1 MEAKPKVLLNKSLL
15 YFKKY
20 LHTFNKTQNI
30 YAKEHWHK
38 VLLEKENKRKEEI
51 MKAYILLSTKPGTSL
66 EVVQRI
72 KDKVKEAIVADAIFG
87 RYDAIIILEAPA
99 LENINQVVYKIIEKD
114 PNVIRTETSI
124 VLSPM

>member
-1 MEAKPKVLLNKSLL
+1 
-15 YFKKY
+15 
-20 LHTFNKTQNI
+20 
-30 YAKEHWHK
+30 
-38 VLLEKENKRKEEI
+38 

-72 KDKVKEAIVADAIFG
+72 KEKVKEVIVADAIFG
-87 RYDAIIILEAPA
+87 RYDAIIVLDAPA

-114 PNVIRTETSI
+114 PNVIRTETST

>member
-1 MEAKPKVLLNKSLL
+1 
-15 YFKKY
+15 
-20 LHTFNKTQNI
+20 
-30 YAKEHWHK
+30 
-38 VLLEKENKRKEEI
+38 

-66 EVVQRI
+66 EVVERI
-72 KDKVKEAIVADAIFG
+72 KSKVKEVIVADAIFG
-87 RYDAIIILEAPA
+87 RYDAIIVLEAPA

>member
-1 MEAKPKVLLNKSLL
+1 
-15 YFKKY
+15 
-20 LHTFNKTQNI
+20 
-30 YAKEHWHK
+30 
-38 VLLEKENKRKEEI
+38 

-72 KDKVKEAIVADAIFG
+72 RDKVKEVIVADAIFG
-87 RYDAIIILEAPA
+87 RYDAIIVLEAPV